1 MEPAAGFLLE
11 DAVDGKPDT
20 GGIGAGMY
28 DPVLLMGRD
37 EEVVAGGKVADPAA
51 FTGEG
56 GLSLEEDDPFVPVL
70 VVPFTLRGGL
80 AGGDDAFDPDPPV
93 GDEEVE
99 LFTGGKRGRE
109 GEDVFGGH
117 QSSKFSTLR
126 NER

>member
-1 MEPAAGFLLE
+1 M
-11 DAVDGKPDT
+11 DGEPDT
-20 GGIGAGMY
+20 GGIDAGVY
-28 DPVLLMGRD
+28 DPVLLVGRD
-37 EEVVAGGKVADPAA
+37 EEVVAGGQAAGVAA
-51 FTGEG
+51 FEGEG

-70 VVPFTLRGGL
+70 VVAFPLRGGL
-80 AGGDDAFDPDPPV
+80 TGGDDAFDPDPPV

-117 QSSKFSTLR
+117 QRSEFSSLR